1 MTKPPT
7 AEPKSETAS
16 PLAAARPS
24 TPFELSRIYAK
35 GWTAG
40 MSAPVDDTESAVEAR
55 AQTMNPYTE
64 DSARARWAQGFVEA
78 VRRKCDGPQRKAPRR
93 PTPGR

>member
-1 MTKPPT
+1 LNTISKSPP
-7 AEPKSETAS
+7 AETI
-16 PLAAARPS
+16 AAPEQPS

-40 MSAPVDDTESAVEAR
+40 MGAPVDDNEAAVQQR
-55 AQTMNPYTE
+55 AETMNPYTE
-64 DSARARWAQGFVEA
+64 DAARQRWAQGFVEA

-93 PTPGR
+93 APSR

>member
-1 MTKPPT
+1 MTKAST
-7 AEPKSETAS
+7 QSETAAKS
-16 PLAAARPS
+16 AP

-40 MSAPVDDTESAVEAR
+40 MSAPVDENEDAVQAR
-55 AQTMNPYTE
+55 ADTMNPYTE
-64 DSARARWAQGFVEA
+64 DAARARWAQGFVEA

-93 PTPGR
+93 PMGGR